1 MCSLKDW
8 KTSGPQGDYRSIAA
22 VAALMATGNEDF
34 SGIGGM
40 WVGSL
45 LTRTRLFRKKA
56 TDQFFVSF
64 GFETHAALGWQVT
77 ALELTDGRQFFRVP
91 PVDGQSLASHV
102 DRLQFLTT
110 SHIGAP
116 GACDREEFE
125 GIPILICQLFS
136 FPAISAQA

>member
-22 VAALMATGNEDF
+22 VAALKATGNDDF
-34 SGIGGM
+34 DGIGGM

-77 ALELTDGRQFFRVP
+77 ALELTDGHQFFRVAT
-91 PVDGQSLASHV
+91 VDDQSLASHV

-110 SHIGAP
+110 SQIGAH
-116 GACDREEFE
+116 GATDHEDFE
-125 GIPILICQLFS
+125 GIPIQICQFLS
-136 FPAISAQA
+136 FPAISVQA

>member
-1 MCSLKDW
+1 LKDW

-22 VAALMATGNEDF
+22 VAALTATGNEDF
-34 SGIGGM
+34 NGIGGM

-64 GFETHAALGWQVT
+64 GFEAHAALGWQVT
-77 ALELTDGRQFFRVP
+77 ALELTDGQQFFRVA
-91 PVDGQSLASHV
+91 PVDGQSLAGHV

-110 SHIGAP
+110 SQLGTHGAT
-116 GACDREEFE
+116 DREDFE
-125 GIPILICQLFS
+125 GIPIQICQFLSFS
-136 FPAISAQA
+136 PISVQA